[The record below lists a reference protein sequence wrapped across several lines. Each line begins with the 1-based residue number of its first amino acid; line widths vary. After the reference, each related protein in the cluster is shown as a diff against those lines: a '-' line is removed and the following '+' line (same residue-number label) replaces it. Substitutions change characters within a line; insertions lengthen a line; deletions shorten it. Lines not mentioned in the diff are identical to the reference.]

1 MFTMSNAS
9 GGITELLRAWRGGEP
24 GAEAKLFAAMYDELR
39 RRAGRQLRGER
50 ADHTLLPTALVHE
63 AYMRLSESGDL
74 ALQDRTHFLAVASRI
89 MRRVLVD
96 HARARL
102 AAKRP
107 DGKLRVTLDGLA
119 APADPE
125 GCDILDLNA
134 ALDELE
140 QLEPRLSQVA
150 MLRYI
155 GGLSVDEIAEV
166 LEVSRNT
173 VKRDWV
179 VAKAWLF
186 RRLTPAA
193 G

>member
-1 MFTMSNAS
+1 MAAEP
-9 GGITELLRAWRGGEP
+9 GITELLRAWRGGDP
-24 GAEAKLFAAMYDELR
+24 AAEAKLFAAMYDELR

-50 ADHTLLPTALVHE
+50 SDHTLLPTALVHE
-63 AYMRLSESGDL
+63 AYVRLSEGADL
-74 ALQDRTHFLAVASRI
+74 PWQDRAHFLAVASRI

-119 APADPE
+119 ADEQA

-140 QLEPRLSQVA
+140 QLEPRLSQIA
-150 MLRYI
+150 MLRYM
-155 GGLSVDEIAEV
+155 GGLSVDEIADV

-173 VKRDWV
+173 VKRDWT
-179 VAKAWLF
+179 VAKAWLY
-186 RRLTPAA
+186 RRLSPAA